1 MGSLREG
8 LSLIWSVL
16 TSRWYW
22 IIVTTATA
30 VIITPFLLLILIVNL
45 PTPYNFLS
53 IFAIVIAWGIVA
65 GYKDWIIAR
74 AKEEKQKIKT

>member
-45 PTPYNFLS
+45 PTPLNFLS

-74 AKEEKQKIKT
+74 AKEEKQKIKS